1 MRHGLAFNAFGA
13 VCGVWR
19 GADLDRSGWRGDG
32 GPDYSGMP
40 KLVLGCAG
48 EQLET
53 RG

>member
-1 MRHGLAFNAFGA
+1 MRYGLAFNAFGA
-13 VCGVWR
+13 VRGVWC
-19 GADLDRSGWRGDG
+19 GADLYRSGWG
-32 GPDYSGMP
+32 GNGGSDHSGMP

>member
-1 MRHGLAFNAFGA
+1 MRYGLAFNAFGA
-13 VCGVWR
+13 VRGVWY
-19 GADLDRSGWRGDG
+19 GADLYRSGWG
-32 GPDYSGMP
+32 GNGGSDHSGMF